1 MIFIW
6 AFVLAVMPVPI
17 GLFALVWRKY
27 PPADIGIYGYRTKL
41 SMQSKESWDYAHK
54 LCAKLFPRYNLITL
68 IASEIVLFIG
78 YAVAK
83 DNMMII
89 AICLL
94 VIQIVL
100 VFLMCV
106 PIDRALKEKFG

>member
-6 AFVLAVMPVPI
+6 AFVLAVIPVPL
-17 GLFALVWRKY
+17 GLFALAWRKN

-41 SMQSKESWDYAHK
+41 SMRSKESWDYAHK
-54 LCAKLFPRYNLITL
+54 LCAKLFPRYNLILL

-78 YAVAK
+78 YAISK
-83 DNMMII
+83 DHVMII

-94 VIQIVL
+94 VIQTVL
-100 VFLMCV
+100 VFLMCIQ
-106 PIDRALKEKFG
+106 IDRALKEKFG